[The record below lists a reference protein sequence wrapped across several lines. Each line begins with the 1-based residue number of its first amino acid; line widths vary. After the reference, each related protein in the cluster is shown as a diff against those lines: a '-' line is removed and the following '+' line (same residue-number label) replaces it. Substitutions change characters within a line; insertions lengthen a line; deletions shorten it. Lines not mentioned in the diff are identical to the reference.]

1 MSDVTSSLE
10 AERRWTLGV
19 PKALLGHT
27 GWFSSWVGVW
37 LGRDF
42 WECDGLKHNNHG
54 KKHNNHGKSWL
65 KSPLERFSNKAYCRD
80 SSCTSGLF
88 RTYPLWPV
96 TPLGFLGT
104 WLPIMVPSTLP
115 APAFPHLVE
124 SEASRTFCMRRV
136 TWEKSSSIL
145 YPKHAAAWYCGRS
158 VATAPGWVTLSQ
170 WQSPHVESKKDGLH
184 DTQVTRF
191 LWTLWKAWVHG
202 PSLWSHSDPV
212 HPCSLSFSPPPTLA
226 NFSYIVLRKISNE
239 HQNWIHFT
247 LSTHGPTHWIP
258 PGSLQFVSL
267 VTTEAGSPPDAPPWG
282 QGGIQNPFFPPEFI
296 CLTHPPCS

>member
-1 MSDVTSSLE
+1 MLLDRWGYQKTENSSVMSDVTGSSE

-42 WECDGLKHNNHG
+42 WECDGLKYSDR
-54 KKHNNHGKSWL
+54 GKSWL

-80 SSCTSGLF
+80 GSCTSGLF
-88 RTYPLWPV
+88 RTHPLCPA
-96 TPLGFLGT
+96 TPLGFLST
-104 WLPIMVPSTLP
+104 RLPIMVPSTLP

-158 VATAPGWVTLSQ
+158 VATALAGWP
-170 WQSPHVESKKDGLH
+170 W
-184 DTQVTRF
+184 
-191 LWTLWKAWVHG
+191 
-202 PSLWSHSDPV
+202 
-212 HPCSLSFSPPPTLA
+212 A
-226 NFSYIVLRKISNE
+226 N
-239 HQNWIHFT
+239 
-247 LSTHGPTHWIP
+247 
-258 PGSLQFVSL
+258 GSLL
-267 VTTEAGSPPDAPPWG
+267 
-282 QGGIQNPFFPPEFI
+282 I
-296 CLTHPPCS
+296 